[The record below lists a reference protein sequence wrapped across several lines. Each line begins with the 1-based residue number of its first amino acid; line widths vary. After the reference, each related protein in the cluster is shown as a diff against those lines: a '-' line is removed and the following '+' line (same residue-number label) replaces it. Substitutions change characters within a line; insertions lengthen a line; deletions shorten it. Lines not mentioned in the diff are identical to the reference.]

1 MDRIHGPDAIDF
13 FENISGEKYFIMTDK
28 TLTLNI
34 IKKNFNAIN

>member
-13 FENISGEKYFIMTDK
+13 FENISKKKYFIMIGK

-34 IKKNFNAIN
+34 IKINFIAIN